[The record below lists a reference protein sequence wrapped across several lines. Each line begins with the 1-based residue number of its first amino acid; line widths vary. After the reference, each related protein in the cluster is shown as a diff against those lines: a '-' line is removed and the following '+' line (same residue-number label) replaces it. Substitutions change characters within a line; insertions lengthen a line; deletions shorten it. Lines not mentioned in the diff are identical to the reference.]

1 MNKLTQ
7 WIADNPV
14 VSTWI
19 TIISLIGVVITIIA
33 LIMQIK
39 DKKRKA
45 IYYTISSNI
54 LVDEKVS
61 QINGIK
67 VLFKDNEVNT
77 IVVTNIKIWNGGN
90 EILEPSDFYPEN
102 SLKISI
108 PNDEQILAVG
118 VSDETA
124 EECKFTI
131 TNNNKNNEAG
141 VSFYCLEPK
150 QSVSLIVYHT
160 NTNEKE
166 TKILGKIKGGKILN
180 KSIELSTEGDE
191 IYISTGKYRIYF
203 EREFLG
209 IGLPMINIIPN
220 ILGISIRKE
229 NKKEKFS
236 KKD

>member
-1 MNKLTQ
+1 MDNLTQ
-7 WIADNPV
+7 WIADNPI

-19 TIISLIGVVITIIA
+19 TIISLVGVVITIIA

-45 IYYTISSNI
+45 IYYTISSNT
-54 LVDEKVS
+54 LVDENIS

-67 VLFKDNEVNT
+67 VLFKGTEVNT
-77 IVVTNIKIWNGGN
+77 IVVTNIKLWNGGN
-90 EILEPSDFYPEN
+90 EILESLDFYPEN
-102 SLKISI
+102 GLKLII
-108 PNDEQILAVG
+108 PNNEQILAVG
-118 VSDETA
+118 ISDETK
-124 EECKFTI
+124 EECKFEI
-131 TNNNKNNEAG
+131 IDNDNNEVG
-141 VSFYCLEPK
+141 FSFYCLEPK

-166 TKILGKIKGGKILN
+166 TKVSGKIKGGKILN
-180 KSIELSTEGDE
+180 KSIELSTDGDE

-209 IGLPMINIIPN
+209 MGFPMINIIPN

-229 NKKEKFS
+229 
-236 KKD
+236 KDK